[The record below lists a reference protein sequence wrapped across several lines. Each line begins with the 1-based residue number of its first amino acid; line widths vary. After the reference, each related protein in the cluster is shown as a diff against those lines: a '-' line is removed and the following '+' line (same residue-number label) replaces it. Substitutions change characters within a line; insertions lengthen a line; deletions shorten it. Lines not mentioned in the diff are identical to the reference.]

1 MPIATPEVHAEML
14 ACAEASMTERIVEA
28 CNDLLCD
35 GGSLR

>member
-14 ACAEASMTERIVEA
+14 AWAEASMTERIVEV
-28 CNDLLCD
+28 CNDPLCG